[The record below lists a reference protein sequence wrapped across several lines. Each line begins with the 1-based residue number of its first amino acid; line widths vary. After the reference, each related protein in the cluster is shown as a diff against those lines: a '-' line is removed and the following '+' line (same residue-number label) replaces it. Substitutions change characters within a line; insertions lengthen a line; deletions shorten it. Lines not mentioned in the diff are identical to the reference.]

1 MYISVCHDNS
11 ANGWT
16 IDIDSDSDFYTEKF
30 CSKWGTNYWYGFKQ
44 GNAIGSISTI
54 FKGRGGARLDFGN
67 CWTTG
72 TVKVH
77 LDGTFIAFAPGN
89 TSSKTVEVYFNIGS
103 ILKITEEN
111 SAIISYNSLH
121 IIQCNGVNN
130 PGEYLLIYIIDLIS
144 DDPKA

>member
-1 MYISVCHDNS
+1 MSLKNLR
-11 ANGWT
+11 GL
-16 IDIDSDSDFYTEKF
+16 
-30 CSKWGTNYWYGFKQ
+30 CSNWYGFL
-44 GNAIGSISTI
+44 NNNSSGSISTT
-54 FKGRGGARLDFGN
+54 FNGRGRARLNFGN

-89 TSSKTVEVYFNIGS
+89 TPSKTVEVYFNIGS

-130 PGEYLLIYIIDLIS
+130 PGEYY
-144 DDPKA
+144 

>member
-54 FKGRGGARLDFGN
+54 FKGRGRARLDFGN

-89 TSSKTVEVYFNIGS
+89 TPSKTVEVYFNIGS

-121 IIQCNGVNN
+121 IIQCNGVNK
-130 PGEYLLIYIIDLIS
+130 PAEYLLTLLINF
-144 DDPKA
+144 